1 MSFARPL
8 PSIACLDPLFLLQY
22 TPVEE
27 IGVGGSGTVLRVTR
41 HCDGAVLAAKL
52 ICRNR
57 VGSQGL
63 IKTAHWGRHARGL
76 DVCSDGMLVV
86 PVEAYV
92 LRRVSHRGV
101 VGFVDLFAD
110 ETFFYLIM
118 EYHGATWR
126 VASPEP
132 HHILPPSPP
141 ITPPARHAHFPDS
154 PSTSPLRLSPTSSAA
169 PLPSFVAPS
178 SPRAS
183 PRAPLMRRSSSD
195 LFECIERHR
204 HFDEGVARFVFRQIV
219 ATVCDLARIGIMHRD
234 LKDEN
239 VCIDERLQVKL
250 VDFGSCVIWDVSRP
264 APLQTGRFYGTG
276 TFAAPEIFTHTPY
289 DMFAAEVWSLGV
301 LLSLL
306 LTGQHPFAS
315 LQDARTGRIG
325 VSKVPIAPLAA
336 DAIRR
341 CLTVDVGARIRLEE
355 LLRHPWLVE
364 ARQQGC
370 AAAAGATPFLP
381 FSA

>member
-8 PSIACLDPLFLLQY
+8 PSIASLDPLFLLQY

-41 HCDGAVLAAKL
+41 HFDGAVLAAKL

-63 IKTAHWGRHARGL
+63 VKTAHWGRHARGL

-118 EYHGATWR
+118 EYHGAPWR
-126 VASPEP
+126 VASTEQ

-141 ITPPARHAHFPDS
+141 ITPPGRHAHFPDS
-154 PSTSPLRLSPTSSAA
+154 PSASPLCLPPTSSAA

-178 SPRAS
+178 PL
-183 PRAPLMRRSSSD
+183 RAPLMRRSSSD

-204 HFDEGVARFVFRQIV
+204 HFDEAVARFVFRQIV
-219 ATVCDLARIGIMHRD
+219 ATVCDLARVGIMHRD

-239 VCIDERLQVKL
+239 VCIDESLQVKL

-276 TFAAPEIFTHTPY
+276 TFAAPEIFTSTPY

-315 LQDARTGRIG
+315 LQDARAGRLG
-325 VSKVPIAPLAA
+325 ASKVPMPPLAA
-336 DAIRR
+336 DAIQR
-341 CLTVDVGARIRLEE
+341 CLKVEVGARIGLEE
-355 LLRHPWLVE
+355 LLRHPWLTD
-364 ARQQGC
+364 ARQPGRAS
-370 AAAAGATPFLP
+370 AA
-381 FSA
+381 